1 MEFCVTELPHF
12 LRDSSFHLGETK
24 DGATC
29 IVYSDQL
36 NVGVL
41 MPTRDDG
48 MEKWVLDRVV
58 PLDREL
64 ERVLRVGLANVTVPN
79 QLVANHNDL
88 SVLAVQDGYVY
99 LVSTS
104 SMDHDPETPG
114 SYPYAW
120 KR

>member
-1 MEFCVTELPHF
+1 M
-12 LRDSSFHLGETK
+12 
-24 DGATC
+24 
-29 IVYSDQL
+29 
-36 NVGVL
+36 
-41 MPTRDDG
+41 
-48 MEKWVLDRVV
+48 LDRVV

-99 LVSTS
+99 LYSTYS
-104 SMDHDPETPG
+104 GTMIPKHHAG
-114 SYPYAW
+114 SCPYAW